1 MRAGEFRRRSI
12 NHALLTAACLGA
24 LTMAGCEA
32 VNEGV
37 TDYRKADIGHEL
49 MVGAPTE
56 VNNKY
61 RLSNDAAASDV
72 PIKTHDTFYVSL
84 LQAFVGPD
92 ARFGGFPNFEHRQEM
107 LVILRARDSNSPDLP
122 GEFAFYS
129 DDVVRGQ
136 FLNFSNM
143 LTLGPAFYQGG
154 VITIDV
160 DEIRL
165 AGTTEHI
172 KDTLK
177 QLSDS
182 KMDVVG
188 PDPEKRRN
196 WNAVARDIFDVIDK
210 DAYGTR
216 YTLTLMPSGGVA
228 ELPYPRF
235 EAGNYV
241 LVRHEAPDANFSWN
255 TLELDNNTGRLIY
268 KGAVGHNYDQSSY
281 VTVQINALRA
291 MPENPMPE
299 VRKPLQRTPK
309 PVDAPKY
316 QSLDQ
321 ARECPLSPDVQAP
334 QGCRK
339 PAQDS
344 RR

>member
-1 MRAGEFRRRSI
+1 MRISAASPVS
-12 NHALLTAACLGA
+12 TAA
-24 LTMAGCEA
+24 
-32 VNEGV
+32 
-37 TDYRKADIGHEL
+37 RKCWSCCAHAI
-49 MVGAPTE
+49 
-56 VNNKY
+56 
-61 RLSNDAAASDV
+61 
-72 PIKTHDTFYVSL
+72 PI
-84 LQAFVGPD
+84 
-92 ARFGGFPNFEHRQEM
+92 RR
-107 LVILRARDSNSPDLP
+107 NSP

-165 AGTTEHI
+165 AGTTAHI

-177 QLSDS
+177 QLADS

-241 LVRHEAPDANFSWN
+241 LMRHEAPETNFSWD
-255 TLELDNNTGRLIY
+255 TLQLDNNTGRLIY
-268 KGAVGHNYDQSSY
+268 KGSGGRNYDQSSY
-281 VTVQINALRA
+281 VTVQINALRS
-291 MPENPMPE
+291 MPENPVPE

-321 ARECPLSPDVQAP
+321 ARECPLSPDVPAP
-334 QGCRK
+334 PRCRR

-344 RR
+344 R

>member
-1 MRAGEFRRRSI
+1 MFAGEFRRRSI
-12 NHALLTAACLGA
+12 KHVLLAVAA

-37 TDYRKADIGHEL
+37 TDYRKADIGHES

-92 ARFGGFPNFEHRQEM
+92 ARFGGFPNFENRQEM
-107 LVILRARDSNSPDLP
+107 LVVLRARDSNSPDSP

-165 AGTTEHI
+165 AGTTAHI

-188 PDPEKRRN
+188 PDPEKRHN
-196 WNAVARDIFDVIDK
+196 WNAVARDLFDEIDK

-241 LVRHEAPDANFSWN
+241 LVRHEAPDANFSWD
-255 TLELDNNTGRLIY
+255 TLQLDNNTGRLIY
-268 KGAVGHNYDQSSY
+268 KGAGGRNYDQSSY

-291 MPENPMPE
+291 MPENPIPE

-321 ARECPLSPDVQAP
+321 ARECPLSPDVLAP
-334 QGCRK
+334 PHCRR

-344 RR
+344 R

>member
-1 MRAGEFRRRSI
+1 M
-12 NHALLTAACLGA
+12 
-24 LTMAGCEA
+24 
-32 VNEGV
+32 
-37 TDYRKADIGHEL
+37 
-49 MVGAPTE
+49 
-56 VNNKY
+56 
-61 RLSNDAAASDV
+61 
-72 PIKTHDTFYVSL
+72 
-84 LQAFVGPD
+84 
-92 ARFGGFPNFEHRQEM
+92 
-107 LVILRARDSNSPDLP
+107 P

-177 QLSDS
+177 QLADS

-241 LVRHEAPDANFSWN
+241 LVRHEAPNANFSWN
-255 TLELDNNTGRLIY
+255 TLQLDNNTGRLIY
-268 KGAVGHNYDQSSY
+268 KGGAGSNYDQSSY

-321 ARECPLSPDVQAP
+321 ARECPLSPDVQHRPDAAVPDSPRAP
-334 QGCRK
+334 TRAERITFSSWPANFGTNGAAGHK
-339 PAQDS
+339 PHGGLVSVADAAADKRDS
-344 RR
+344 RPEISGTLGALSLQALGIVFGDIASARSTP

>member
-1 MRAGEFRRRSI
+1 MA
-12 NHALLTAACLGA
+12 
-24 LTMAGCEA
+24 MAGCEA

-37 TDYRKADIGHEL
+37 TDYRKADIDHNS
-49 MVGAPTE
+49 MIGAPTE

-61 RLSNDAAASDV
+61 RLSNDASASDV

-92 ARFGGFPNFEHRQEM
+92 AKFGGFSNFEHRQEM
-107 LVILRARDSNSPDLP
+107 LVVLRARDSNSPDSP

-143 LTLGPAFYQGG
+143 LTLGPTFYQGG

-160 DEIRL
+160 DEVRL

-172 KDTLK
+172 KQTLQ
-177 QLSDS
+177 QLADS
-182 KMDVVG
+182 RMDVMG
-188 PDPEKRRN
+188 PDPEKRHN
-196 WNAVARDIFDVIDK
+196 WNAVARNVFDAIDR

-241 LVRHEAPDANFSWN
+241 LMRHEAPGENFDWN
-255 TLELDNNTGRLIY
+255 SLQLDNNTGRLIY
-268 KGAVGHNYDQSSY
+268 KGGTGNYNQSSY
-281 VTVQINALRA
+281 VTLQINALRN
-291 MPENPMPE
+291 MPDNPVPE
-299 VRKPLQRTPK
+299 TRKPLQRTPK

-321 ARECPLSPDVQAP
+321 ARECPLQPSDSPAP
-334 QGCRK
+334 ANCRPFAK
-339 PAQDS
+339 
-344 RR
+344 

>member
-1 MRAGEFRRRSI
+1 MKSGDFLKDTIARRAWI
-12 NHALLTAACLGA
+12 AAACAGL
-24 LTMAGCEA
+24 LIIAGCEA

-37 TDYRKADIGHEL
+37 TDYRKADIDSNS
-49 MVGAPTE
+49 MRGAATD
-56 VNNKY
+56 VSNKY
-61 RLSNDAAASDV
+61 RLSNAAASDV
-72 PIKTHDTFYVSL
+72 PIKAHDTFYVSL
-84 LQAFVGPD
+84 LQAYVGPD
-92 ARFGGFPNFEHRQEM
+92 AKFGGFSNFERRQEM
-107 LVILRARDSNSPDLP
+107 LVVLRARDSNSPDSP

-143 LTLGPAFYQGG
+143 LTLGPTFYQGG

-160 DEIRL
+160 DEVRL
-165 AGTTEHI
+165 AGTTQHI
-172 KDTLK
+172 KTMLQ
-177 QLSDS
+177 QLADS

-188 PDPEKRRN
+188 PDPEKRHN
-196 WNAVARDIFDVIDK
+196 WNALARDVFDIIDR

-241 LVRHEAPDANFSWN
+241 LMRHEAPDNNFNWD
-255 TLELDNNTGRLIY
+255 TLQLDNNTGRLIY
-268 KGAVGHNYDQSSY
+268 KASGARNYEMSSY
-281 VTVQINALRA
+281 VTVQINALRN
-291 MPENPMPE
+291 MPDNPVPE

-309 PVDAPKY
+309 PVDAPRY

-321 ARECPLSPDVQAP
+321 ARDCPLSPDAQPSAK
-334 QGCRK
+334 CR
-339 PAQDS
+339 PVHHDGP
-344 RR
+344 

>member
-1 MRAGEFRRRSI
+1 MGIGELRTIAKR
-12 NHALLTAACLGA
+12 GA
-24 LTMAGCEA
+24 LIVASLCVLAVAGCEA

-37 TDYRKADIGHEL
+37 TDYRKADIGAKSANGSATDI
-49 MVGAPTE
+49 VS
-56 VNNKY
+56 KY
-61 RLSNDAAASDV
+61 RLADSTNFPDV
-72 PIKTHDTFYVSL
+72 PINTYDTYYVSL

-92 ARFGGFPNFEHRQEM
+92 ARFGGFSNFEQRQEM
-107 LVILRARDSNSPDLP
+107 LVVLRARDSNSPDSP

-143 LTLGPAFYQGG
+143 LTLGPTFYQGG

-160 DEIRL
+160 DEVRL
-165 AGTTEHI
+165 AGTTAHI
-172 KDTLK
+172 KDMLR

-188 PDPEKRRN
+188 PDPEKRHN
-196 WNAVARDIFDVIDK
+196 WNAVARDVFDAIDR

-241 LVRHEAPDANFSWN
+241 LMRHERPDENFAWDG
-255 TLELDNNTGRLIY
+255 LQLDNNTGRLIY
-268 KGAVGHNYDQSSY
+268 KSGAGNYAQSSY
-281 VTVQINALRA
+281 VTVQINALRK
-291 MPENPMPE
+291 MPVGTAE
-299 VRKPLQRTPK
+299 VRRPPQCTPN

-321 ARECPLSPDVQAP
+321 AKAHPLSRPHDPTQP
-334 QGCRK
+334 NCR
-339 PAQDS
+339 
-344 RR
+344 

>member
-1 MRAGEFRRRSI
+1 MRAGEFRRPSI
-12 NHALLTAACLGA
+12 KHVLSAAACFGA
-24 LTMAGCEA
+24 LAMAGCEA

-37 TDYRKADIGHEL
+37 TDYRKADIGRES
-49 MVGAPTE
+49 MMGAPTE

-72 PIKTHDTFYVSL
+72 PIKAHDTFYVSL

-107 LVILRARDSNSPDLP
+107 LVVLRARDSNSPDSP

-172 KDTLK
+172 KETLK
-177 QLSDS
+177 QLADS

-196 WNAVARDIFDVIDK
+196 WNAVARDIFDVIDR

-241 LVRHEAPDANFSWN
+241 LMRHEAPDTNFSWD
-255 TLELDNNTGRLIY
+255 TLQLDNNTGRLIF
-268 KGAVGHNYDQSSY
+268 KGGGGRNYDQSSY
-281 VTVQINALRA
+281 VTVQINALRS

-334 QGCRK
+334 PGCRR

-344 RR
+344 R

>member
-1 MRAGEFRRRSI
+1 MTAGEFRKTTTRRVLI
-12 NHALLTAACLGA
+12 AGAYLAALAI
-24 LTMAGCEA
+24 AGCEA

-37 TDYRKADIGHEL
+37 TDYRKADIDGNS
-49 MVGAPTE
+49 MTGMATDVSS
-56 VNNKY
+56 KY
-61 RLSNDAAASDV
+61 RLSNATASDV
-72 PIKTHDTFYVSL
+72 PIKAHDTFYVSL

-92 ARFGGFPNFEHRQEM
+92 AKFGGFPNFERRQEM
-107 LVILRARDSNSPDLP
+107 LVVLRARDSNSPDSP

-143 LTLGPAFYQGG
+143 LTLGPTFYQGG

-160 DEIRL
+160 DEVRL
-165 AGTTEHI
+165 VGTTEHI
-172 KDTLK
+172 KTMLQ
-177 QLSDS
+177 QLADS

-196 WNAVARDIFDVIDK
+196 WNAIARDVFDVIDR

-241 LVRHEAPDANFSWN
+241 LMRHEAPDNNFNWDQ
-255 TLELDNNTGRLIY
+255 LQLDNNTGRLVY
-268 KGAVGHNYDQSSY
+268 KGGGNRNYAMSSY
-281 VTVQINALRA
+281 VTVQINALRG
-291 MPENPMPE
+291 MPENPVPE

-309 PVDAPKY
+309 PVDAPRY

-321 ARECPLSPDVQAP
+321 ARDCPLSPGEP
-334 QGCRK
+334 PRPGCP
-339 PAQDS
+339 PAH
-344 RR
+344 